1 MVPYGYDKPLEI
13 FGTTFVSDIKPGKKF
28 IKRVEKD
35 LPLDANDISIALKL
49 YNNLNEVV
57 EYSEEFIAFGQNL
70 SFDFLKRYLII
81 NKKDSDIY
89 CIISLWKG
97 DVFIICIIKS
107 ML

>member
-1 MVPYGYDKPLEI
+1 MYL
-13 FGTTFVSDIKPGKKF
+13 FKF
-28 IKRVEKD
+28 
-35 LPLDANDISIALKL
+35 L
-49 YNNLNEVV
+49 
-57 EYSEEFIAFGQNL
+57 SESVNP
-70 SFDFLKRYLII
+70 FLKRYLII

>member
-1 MVPYGYDKPLEI
+1 MVPQRRIERRLKPYHGLVI
-13 FGTTFVSDIKPGKKF
+13 
-28 IKRVEKD
+28 
-35 LPLDANDISIALKL
+35 PLYYCGISKL
-49 YNNLNEVV
+49 YNILL
-57 EYSEEFIAFGQNL
+57 FISTINTIYVNP
-70 SFDFLKRYLII
+70 FLKRYLII